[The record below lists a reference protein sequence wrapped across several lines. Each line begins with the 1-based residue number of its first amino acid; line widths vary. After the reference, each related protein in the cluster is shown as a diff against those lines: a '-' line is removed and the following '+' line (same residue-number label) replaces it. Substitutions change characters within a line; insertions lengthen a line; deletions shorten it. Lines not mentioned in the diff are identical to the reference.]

1 MNDFRSDGAGVPSH
15 AADRPARKGNSSGA
29 GSRRLGRLAHFIARR
44 RWVVIGVWI
53 VLTLFGG
60 FAAGQL
66 STRWYQSL
74 AVPGQPAYEA
84 SQRALTTLGVGD
96 RPPNVVVF
104 HTNGDATKNPAIE
117 QAMQRAAATM
127 PGAATSS
134 YFSTGDLMYVS
145 GDRHTTFEQIYPP
158 GPAGLDKLSGA
169 EKIRAAAQNGLPA
182 GTTVNVTG
190 RDPLGEASKDGTSAG
205 SGVLLE
211 AVIGGLGALVILL
224 FVFGTLPAVLMPIV
238 VAVAAILNTFTLVW
252 LLTYITNVSV
262 VVQFLI
268 ALVGLGVAIDYALL
282 MIFRFRDELREG
294 NDVET
299 ALVAT
304 MTHAGRA
311 VIVSGS
317 TVAIGLLA
325 MVALPLPL
333 IRSMGLGGM
342 LIPLVSVLASLTLLP
357 AMLAV
362 LGERINSVRVM
373 PRRLIDRGH
382 PEDGAWGRWAR
393 FVLRRP
399 VAVAAVG
406 LAIVAV
412 LAGVGTQLNPSEA
425 QLKNFPGSGTAI
437 AGRQMLADAGTS
449 PGVMKPLNVLVENGG
464 DAKQVAARLSA
475 VPGVIGA
482 TAPPTWHRGA
492 NSLVEGFA
500 AIDGAAPGIQTIID
514 QAKVTLRGTD
524 GTLTGLAAVDRD
536 FLHALFGSVP
546 YVLAGIL
553 ILTLILLARAFRS
566 VVLAVKAVVVNLL
579 SLAAAFGIVVFVFQW
594 GHGSSLWNVVATQS
608 ITAWIPVMIFAFLFG
623 LSMDYEVFMLT
634 RMREAYDETG
644 STDRAIEFGLARTG
658 KLVTSAALI
667 LMFAFLVLSSSPGY
681 EIKPLAIGLA
691 AGILFDA
698 TVVRALLVPA
708 LMRLFGDANWWM
720 PNWTRIALRLPRP
733 EPIPNIAPKSA

>member
-1 MNDFRSDGAGVPSH
+1 M
-15 AADRPARKGNSSGA
+15 
-29 GSRRLGRLAHFIARR
+29 AHFTARH
-44 RWVVIGVWI
+44 RWWVIGVWI

-66 STRWYQSL
+66 SSRWYQSL
-74 AVPGQPAYEA
+74 SVPGKPAYEA
-84 SQRALTTLGVGD
+84 SQRTLKAIGVGD
-96 RPPNVVVF
+96 RAPSVVVF
-104 HTNGDATKNPAIE
+104 HTSGDATKNPAIE
-117 QAMQRAAATM
+117 QAMQRAAASM
-127 PGAATSS
+127 PGARTSS
-134 YFSTGDLMYVS
+134 YFSTGGQMYVS
-145 GDRHTTFEQIYPP
+145 RDRHTTIQQIYPP

-169 EKIRAAAQNGLPA
+169 ERLRAAAQNGLPA
-182 GTTVNVTG
+182 GITVNVTG
-190 RDPLGEASKDGTSAG
+190 RDPIGEASTDGASGG
-205 SGVLLE
+205 SSVLLE
-211 AVIGGLGALVILL
+211 AVIGGIGALVILL
-224 FVFGTLPAVLMPIV
+224 FVFGTLPAVLMPIA
-238 VAVAAILNTFTLVW
+238 VAIAAILNTFTLVW
-252 LLTYITNVSV
+252 GLTYITDVSII
-262 VVQFLI
+262 VQFLI

-294 NDVET
+294 NDVES
-299 ALVAT
+299 ALVET
-304 MTHAGRA
+304 MSHAGRS
-311 VIVSGS
+311 VIISGS

-333 IRSMGLGGM
+333 LRSMGIGGM
-342 LIPLVSVLASLTLLP
+342 LIPVVSVLASLTLLP

-362 LGERINSVRVM
+362 LGQRINRVRVM
-373 PRRLIDRGH
+373 PRRLIDHGH
-382 PEDGAWGRWAR
+382 PENGAWGRWAR
-393 FVLRRP
+393 VVLRRP

-412 LAGVGTQLNPSEA
+412 LAGLGTQLNPNEA

-437 AGRQMLADAGTS
+437 AGRQMLADAHIS
-449 PGVMKPLNVLVENGG
+449 PGVMKPFDVLVEHGG
-464 DAKQVAARLSA
+464 NAEQVAAKLRT

-482 TAPPTWHRGA
+482 TAPPTWHRGP
-492 NSLVEGFA
+492 NSLVEAFP

-514 QAKVTLRGTD
+514 RANTTLEGTD

-536 FLHALFGSVP
+536 FLHALFGSFP

-553 ILTLILLARAFRS
+553 LLTLILLARAFRS
-566 VVLAVKAVVVNLL
+566 IVLAVKAVVVNLL
-579 SLAAAFGIVVFVFQW
+579 SLAAAFGIVVFVFQQ
-594 GHGSSLWNVVATQS
+594 GHGSALWNIEATQS

-644 STDRAIEFGLARTG
+644 STHKAIELGLARTG

-667 LMFAFLVLSSSPGY
+667 LMFAFLVLSTSPGY

-691 AGILFDA
+691 AGIIFDA
-698 TVVRALLVPA
+698 TVIRALLVPA

-733 EPIPNIAPKSA
+733 QPAPKIAGERA